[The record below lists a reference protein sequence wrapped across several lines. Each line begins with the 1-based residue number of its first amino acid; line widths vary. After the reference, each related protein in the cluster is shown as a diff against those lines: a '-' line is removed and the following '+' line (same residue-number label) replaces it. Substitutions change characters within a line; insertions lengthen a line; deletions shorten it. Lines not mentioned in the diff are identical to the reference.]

1 MHDILEGV
9 GQLELF
15 CYRSDNMIISKT
27 DICNQ
32 IYSYN
37 YGFVERK
44 NGSTRINLEQT
55 GNGIGLIAIQTFCLI
70 RNVPLIFGDVVQE
83 GNAHWRLLLLLLQTM
98 NIIFSPVIT
107 DGMTG
112 CLKHLIVEHHKL
124 LKDIYPRRKMIPK
137 HHFMIQ
143 MHPKNGPNSSCL
155 GYEV

>member
-107 DGMTG
+107 DGMT
-112 CLKHLIVEHHKL
+112 
-124 LKDIYPRRKMIPK
+124 
-137 HHFMIQ
+137 
-143 MHPKNGPNSSCL
+143 
-155 GYEV
+155 